1 MKQAI
6 VRNLNDPQLANA
18 PVIPTDRV
26 SLQRLPEEDMQTE
39 DLIRE
44 AYANN
49 PQIEQ
54 ASLNMKNNLI
64 TIRAERNGLL
74 PTADVYGYYGGSGL
88 GGQAN
93 PNAISLGGGTAQPP
107 QSTGYGTVLG
117 NTFNNS
123 SPDWG
128 VGMNLQIPIRNR
140 IAQADQVRSQMEYR
154 QSQMRLQQLYTQIRI
169 QVINAVYAIT
179 NDRAAVQS
187 SQSARDYAAQALE
200 AEQKKYRLGA
210 STTANVLQMER
221 NLATAEDNM
230 ISATAA
236 YARDRSS
243 LGQIL
248 ASTLDKYGVSIQQA
262 ATGDIEQKPNIPGLT
277 PPQPPAPPKPLT
289 ENPPPIPQ

>member
-1 MKQAI
+1 
-6 VRNLNDPQLANA
+6 
-18 PVIPTDRV
+18 V

-39 DLIRE
+39 DLVHE
-44 AYANN
+44 AYQNN

-54 ASLNMKNNLI
+54 ATLNMKNNVI
-64 TIRAERNGLL
+64 TIKAEKNGLL
-74 PTADVYGYYGGSGL
+74 PVLDAYAFYGGSGV
-88 GGQAN
+88 GGSQN
-93 PNAISLGGGTAQPP
+93 PNENCGGLTGAPVPCTGANAVP
-107 QSTGYGTVLG
+107 SSGYGTVLG
-117 NTFNNS
+117 NTLNNT
-123 SPDWG
+123 SPDYG
-128 VGMNLQIPIRNR
+128 VGVTLQIPIRNR
-140 IAQADQVRSQMEYR
+140 VAQADQVRSQMEYR

-187 SQSARDYAAQALE
+187 SQSARDYAAQALD

-221 NLATAEDNM
+221 NLATAEDNL
-230 ISATAA
+230 ISADAA

-248 ASTLDKYGVSIQQA
+248 ADTLDKYGVNVQQA